1 MKQHRTFQSLLQWL
15 LLGLVA
21 APLLTG
27 CSDSSTDDS
36 PTPGPG
42 PGTPSAVTFTIT
54 LGECNQQ
61 GVTLKVIPSDET
73 ATYYCNLYEAATFE
87 GLSDDDIRKFLKG
100 ITETEAFLHTGTG
113 EFTIAHTL
121 IPGTQYRVLAAG
133 YTPDTGFTEDFS
145 LSEPFA
151 VEAPQEPFS
160 FEIKEVTYNS
170 ATILVKPLDATLPY
184 FIDVSDAASVDKMGD
199 EQLVEKLLSLYGG
212 SMAMFFAYQGET
224 TVSSGVDFG
233 SLQPDTEY
241 YISALG
247 YDEASNGAATKLV
260 KMKFSSAAAGDP
272 TQNSFTFDV
281 TDVGSNGANVTVTPS
296 DPSVRYIWDV
306 ISEENYRAYGANDD
320 GLRNYLNEY
329 IESQISSSFPTR
341 EEVVAVVSVY
351 GTNNY
356 LYESLLPGTTY
367 YVWAICVDNSG
378 NPTADPALSES
389 FTTAEEVISTATAT
403 LVFDKYYDGSEL
415 YKLDPNFY
423 ASYNGMA
430 YVPATVERSADAV
443 TWYTIYTSTNIMDT
457 EAFSDATLR
466 SILVKQGT
474 EGNGTP
480 RYAVPWDTEVY
491 FLAMAKDA
499 EGHFGPVF
507 RMSLTVGIDGV
518 SPIEE
523 LTGTRRTAAPPFG
536 AQPLARQIVN
546 RLR

>member
-1 MKQHRTFQSLLQWL
+1 MKQHHTFQSLLQWL

-27 CSDSSTDDS
+27 CNDSSTDDS
-36 PTPGPG
+36 PTPG

-61 GVTLKVIPSDET
+61 GVTLKVVPSDET

-121 IPGTQYRVLAAG
+121 TPGTQYRVLAAG

-151 VEAPQEPFS
+151 VEAPQEPFL

-224 TVSSGVDFG
+224 TVSSGVDF
-233 SLQPDTEY
+233 
-241 YISALG
+241 
-247 YDEASNGAATKLV
+247 
-260 KMKFSSAAAGDP
+260 SSAAAGDP

-281 TDVGSNGANVTVTPS
+281 TDVGSNGADVTVTPS

-367 YVWAICVDNSG
+367 YVWAICVDDSG

-415 YKLDPNFY
+415 YKLDPNYY

-457 EAFSDATLR
+457 EAISDATLR

-523 LTGTRRTAAPPFG
+523 LTGTRRTAATPFG

>member
-61 GVTLKVIPSDET
+61 GVTLKVVPSDET

-121 IPGTQYRVLAAG
+121 TPGTQYRVLAAG

-170 ATILVKPLDATLPY
+170 ASILVKPLDASMSY
-184 FIDVSDAASVDKMGD
+184 FIDVRDAASVDQMGD
-199 EQLVEKLLSLYGG
+199 EKLVEELLKLYGG
-212 SMAMFFAYQGET
+212 AMAFLFTYQGEKT
-224 TVSSGVDFG
+224 ISSGVDFG

-241 YISALG
+241 YVSAFG
-247 YDEASNGAATKLV
+247 YNEATNSASTKLA
-260 KMKFSSAAAGDP
+260 KMKFKSAAAGDP
-272 TQNSFTFDV
+272 TQNSFTFDIADV
-281 TDVGSNGANVTVTPS
+281 TANGANITVHPS
-296 DPSVRYIWDV
+296 DASVFYVWDV
-306 ISEENYRAYGANDD
+306 ITEANYKSYGQNND
-320 GLRNYLNEY
+320 GLRKYLNDY
-329 IESQISSSFPTR
+329 IESQISTSFPTR
-341 EEVVAVVSVY
+341 EDVVAVCGVRGESNF
-351 GTNNY
+351 G
-356 LYESLLPGTTY
+356 YESLLPSTTY
-367 YVWAICVDNSG
+367 YIWAICVDASG

-389 FTTAEEVISTATAT
+389 FTTKEEVVSTATAT

-415 YKLDPNFY
+415 YKLDQNLY
-423 ASYNGMA
+423 ASYNGKA
-430 YVPATVERSADAV
+430 YVPATVERSADAT

-457 EAFSDATLR
+457 ETYTDTVLR

-474 EGNGTP
+474 EGDETP
-480 RYAVPWDTEVY
+480 HYAVAWDTEVY
-491 FLAMAKDA
+491 FLAVAKDA
-499 EGHFGPVF
+499 AGNFGPVF
-507 RMSLTVGIDGV
+507 RKSLTVSLDGV
-518 SPIEE
+518 SPVSE
-523 LTGTRRTAAPPFG
+523 LTGSARPASR
-536 AQPLARQIVN
+536 PLATRPLVQQLVN
-546 RLR
+546 KRR